1 LTDST
6 DAIRIIET
14 YKNVGIHDSQS
25 RERIEAVVK
34 PEIDIAVG
42 MVDPLELFAFALDP
56 MRAPEARLAAAA
68 RCEAAAG
75 IVTARRERGP
85 AVDIGKLRAA
95 VAGLDSEVWRSPVY
109 YGTDLDARPGVLREE
124 PLGPTNER
132 PR

>member
-1 LTDST
+1 MTDST

-14 YKNVGIHDSQS
+14 YKNVGIHDLQP

-34 PEIDIAVG
+34 PEIDIVAE
-42 MVDPLELFAFALDP
+42 MVDPLKLFAFALDP
-56 MRAPEARLAAAA
+56 LRAPEARLAAAA

-75 IVTARRERGP
+75 IATARRERGP
-85 AVDIGKLRAA
+85 AVDIDKLHAA
-95 VAGLDSEVWRSPVY
+95 VAGLDSQVWRSPVY
-109 YGTDLDARPGVLREE
+109 YGSDLDHRPGVLREE